1 MVVSFLAPRPFAR
14 LDCKNVIKKGN
25 RPALTLVEMLV
36 TLAVIAIVAGAV
48 IVSINPVAK
57 IRDAVNTRAKQ
68 DVNTTAKVVESCLVF
83 TSPSTN
89 RQNTVADC
97 DTQSELMSGGFARSV
112 LSNGAYPNFQLNANA
127 AVVCISQQGESSIV
141 NWKYYTA
148 DQDGYTAGT
157 LYPSLSP
164 CLAGK

>member
-1 MVVSFLAPRPFAR
+1 M
-14 LDCKNVIKKGN
+14 IKKDN
-25 RPALTLVEMLV
+25 RPAFTLVEMLV

-48 IVSINPVAK
+48 VVSIDPVQR
-57 IRDAVNTRAKQ
+57 IRDAVNARARQ
-68 DVNTTAKVVESCLVF
+68 DVDTTAKVVESCLVF

-89 RQNTVADC
+89 RQNNIADC
-97 DTQSELMSGGFARSV
+97 DTQSKLMSGGFARSV

-127 AVVCISQQGESSIV
+127 TVVCISQQGESPTV

-157 LYPSLSP
+157 LYQAQSP